1 MRSAGYPSDRATP
14 QATRG
19 AAFRPSVSAKALAE
33 RGLSE
38 RSARRYGL
46 ALARLEENLV
56 EGGHTLADCSGADLV
71 LAAGML
77 PGRPTLARELPLAL
91 RHAWELLGRR
101 GEPPALRLGT
111 ARPKARRASS
121 SKPARSSI
129 EAESLAALGL
139 SPGTVY
145 IYERILARVEGTL
158 AEIGSDLERV
168 TAPELR
174 AVAADFPRSHARLT
188 QLRGA
193 LRAAWEVLGRRDPP
207 LWAIRPPKKPRMR
220 CRALTEGQA
229 RALEAA
235 AAARGDRVGLAVL
248 IGLYAA
254 LRREEIA
261 SLRWEDFSPGEDGTP
276 LGWVTVTGKG
286 DVTAP
291 VPIHPVLRAELA
303 RHAKPS
309 GPLFPGTG
317 RDHVTPAT
325 IWEWT
330 KRVAHAA
337 GLPDVTTHQLRHTAL
352 TEALDRSHDL
362 RTVQAFAR
370 HSKPETT
377 AGYTR
382 VTGRRLVEVASSIDY
397 RGDTDSPG
405 GDVPPPGP
413 GSPAPTPLGLGY
425 LELVL
430 GLEGDALA
438 SAWVELAELL
448 AGREAWSLGLDDATL
463 SWRLERH
470 GCWARVERSRTGPGV
485 ALFHLVD
492 PGDEETESVAEFWRL
507 DLEHFAE
514 ALPGLEASGPEAL
527 GPRDGPSWLD
537 ADGPGWE
544 EVEEVE
550 S

>member
-19 AAFRPSVSAKALAE
+19 AAFRPSVSAEALAE
-33 RGLSE
+33 RGLSD
-38 RSARRYGL
+38 RSARRYAL

-56 EGGHTLADCSGADLV
+56 EAGHTLADCGRADLV
-71 LAAGML
+71 LAAAAL
-77 PGRPTLARELPLAL
+77 PARPTLAREVPLAL

-101 GEPPALRLGT
+101 GEPPAIRLGT
-111 ARPKARRASS
+111 ARPKGRRPGGA
-121 SKPARSSI
+121 KPGRSSI
-129 EAESLAALGL
+129 DPEALAALGL
-139 SPGTVY
+139 SQLTVY
-145 IYERILARVEGTL
+145 TYERLLARVERAL

-174 AVAADFPRSHARLT
+174 AVAADFPRSHATLT

-207 LWAIRPPKKPRMR
+207 LWAIRTPKKPRMR
-220 CRALTEGQA
+220 CRALTEDQA

-276 LGWVTVTGKG
+276 FGWATVTGKG

-317 RDHVTPAT
+317 RDHVHSAT

-397 RGDTDSPG
+397 RGDTDPPA
-405 GDVPPPGP
+405 GDDPPSGPVPLGP
-413 GSPAPTPLGLGY
+413 VPLGLGY
-425 LELVL
+425 LELVV
-430 GLEGDALA
+430 GLEGEEAA
-438 SAWVELAELL
+438 SAWVELADLL
-448 AGREAWSLGLDDATL
+448 AGRDPWSLRLEDATL

-470 GCWARVERSRTGPGV
+470 GCWARVESPRDGPGV
-485 ALFHLVD
+485 TVWHLLE

-507 DLEHFAE
+507 DLAHFAD
-514 ALPGLEASGPEAL
+514 ALPGLEEDGPDAL
-527 GPRDGPSWLD
+527 GPRDGPAWLD
-537 ADGPGWE
+537 WDDPDPE
-544 EVEEVE
+544 EVEEVR